1 MRYCVLTKDTT
12 LIFLRAQEIV
22 TIRVTQLAEQ
32 KLACFLFW
40 YGSMPRVLTHMND
53 DFFLNWCGKVP
64 CQRHISNNLI
74 VVSYF
79 EEIVIS
85 QYLFATALPLRPT

>member
-32 KLACFLFW
+32 KIACFLCL

-53 DFFLNWCGKVP
+53 DFILNWPGKVP
-64 CQRHISNNLI
+64 CQRYILSNLL
-74 VVSYF
+74 VV
-79 EEIVIS
+79 
-85 QYLFATALPLRPT
+85 